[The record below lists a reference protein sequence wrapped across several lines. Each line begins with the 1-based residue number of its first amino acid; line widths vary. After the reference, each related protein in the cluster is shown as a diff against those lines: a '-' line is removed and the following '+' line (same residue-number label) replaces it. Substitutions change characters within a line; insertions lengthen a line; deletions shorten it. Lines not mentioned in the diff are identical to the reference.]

1 MVSPAFHTAHIE
13 PLELRI
19 QVRSWRDWEYVV
31 EHWRDLVDRCPS
43 ASFFVSPDWV
53 STWLDIFGTS
63 LEPKL
68 VHFFDDESTLVGAC
82 LLVERSVRK
91 GPFKIRRVY
100 LNTAGEDEADSPCVE
115 HNMLFCEPGFE
126 RAIAAGLRRCL
137 SNHRMV
143 SPWDELCVA
152 GLQDGESLAALAE
165 SFDDLVLDD
174 ESRVNRYVSLDH
186 LRTSGR
192 GYLESLPIMERM
204 HARQNIRT
212 YSELGPLELVEA
224 ASTDEALR
232 FLEGLAKL
240 RKRRSSPFGS
250 ERFYKFHQRLVR
262 RCFQRGNIQL
272 VQLRAGSSVVGYH
285 YYLRY
290 RGRASFYQYGYDH
303 ALRAH
308 NNPGLTM
315 HAIAA
320 QDALDAGLREYD
332 FMAGDVED
340 ERGLAALSREMHWLS
355 FRMPTLKMN
364 TLDRVRQ
371 ANRRLRSPRAWV
383 SGAYRTIRGSKRA

>member
-1 MVSPAFHTAHIE
+1 M
-13 PLELRI
+13 ELRI

-31 EHWRDLVDRCPS
+31 DHWRDLVDRCPS

-53 STWLDIFGTS
+53 STWLEIFGTS

-91 GPFKIRRVY
+91 GPFKVRRVY
-100 LNTAGEDEADSPCVE
+100 LNTAGEDDDDSPCVE

-126 RAIAAGLRRCL
+126 RSMAAALRRCL

-143 SPWDELCVA
+143 APWDELCVP
-152 GLQDGESLAALAE
+152 GVLDGESLGALAE
-165 SFDDLVLDD
+165 SFDDLVLED
-174 ESRVNRYVSLDH
+174 ECRVNRYVSLDH
-186 LRTSGR
+186 LRMSGS
-192 GYLESLPIMERM
+192 GYLESLEIPERM
-204 HARQNIRT
+204 HARMNIRM

-232 FLEGLAKL
+232 FLEGLAVL
-240 RKRRSSPFGS
+240 HRKRRHSAFGA
-250 ERFYKFHQRLVR
+250 EKFYKFHQRLVR

-272 VQLRAGSSVVGYH
+272 VQLRAGNAIVGFH

-290 RGRASFYQYGYDH
+290 RGRTSFYQYGYDD
-303 ALRAH
+303 ALRPE

-315 HAIAA
+315 HAVAA
-320 QDALDAGLREYD
+320 QDALDGGLREYD
-332 FMAGDVED
+332 FMAGDVEYQ
-340 ERGLAALSREMHWLS
+340 RGLAALSREMHWLS
-355 FRMPTLKMN
+355 FRMPTLKMK
-364 TLDRVRQ
+364 TLDGARQ
-371 ANRRLRSPRAWV
+371 AKRRISRPGEWAR
-383 SGAYRTIRGSKRA
+383 GAYRTIRRPKAA